1 MLDIDNV
8 SGIVSQNME
17 KLKDVQYILA
27 DTRVKNVSLY
37 DHLRVTAG
45 ISVVLIK
52 ELLNRGVKPLEIA
65 ESDINERELLTLAW
79 AAGWLHDWGKIEGYK
94 NHIERSV
101 EFAKNILSA
110 SLDENLLN
118 ILLKAIERHH
128 INRKP
133 ESMFEKAI
141 CLADSYASA
150 GDRPGL
156 TKVKDFR
163 DLVEITSSTIDIER
177 ELFGKQKPITLLLGD
192 VDSIKNYVFESSSLP
207 DIRGGSGILMEI
219 EDFIKK
225 YEFKKSLA
233 EEAIIYIGGGGFL
246 AIVPTSQAEWWE
258 NRIKEIYLEK
268 TKVVTISIAKSEPI
282 GYLEFMK
289 GLPPWDEE
297 SLNKLEPKGIAK
309 ELFTNH
315 FDPNFSHVNKGFGE
329 LVNDIGARL
338 KRVKREKENSPFYPL
353 IPIIDKCEACGIR
366 PVTYYNKKKAEKLC
380 EICRYKRDKGR
391 EERHLLVNDF
401 VNWIV
406 EKKEIE
412 IFKEELVLKSPEDL
426 DKLAG
431 GDGRIGIIYA
441 DGNNMGSLFQKCKSP
456 AEYRHLSDTLHKAV
470 RDSVYGALWK
480 TFGERFVK
488 SNENLPFN
496 KLPFEIVLIG
506 GDDVLLIVR
515 AIYGWPISL
524 KILGNFKE
532 HPKVK
537 QLSEELDT
545 KLSLSLSLLI
555 TDVKYP
561 IQFSCELAEKMLKL
575 AKQKAYKENGNTIY
589 HFWLRTPRIS
599 LDPVE
604 LHDNTFKR
612 EDKKDIELTARPYTL
627 VQAIKLQQIASNLH
641 RTLPKAQLRQLAE
654 SLNMGVQVSIN
665 WALYQAQRLPGKE
678 QKNQYLESLR
688 ALGELISNDSNDGM
702 LFWRNIEDTWKTSLL
717 DAIELIE
724 LGIFEEEIP

>member
-1 MLDIDNV
+1 MIDNIYEIILENV
-8 SGIVSQNME
+8 KN
-17 KLKDVQYILA
+17 LKDVKYILA
-27 DTRVKNVSLY
+27 DTRGKNVSLY

-52 ELLNRGVKPLEIA
+52 ELMNRGVKPLEIS
-65 ESDINERELLTLAW
+65 EFDIDERELLTLAW
-79 AAGWLHDWGKIEGYK
+79 AAGWLHDWGKIKGYR

-101 EFAKNILSA
+101 EFAKNILST

-118 ILLKAIERHH
+118 ILLKAIDRHH

-156 TKVKDFR
+156 IKVKDFR
-163 DLVEITSSTIDIER
+163 DLVEITSSTIDIEK

-192 VDSIKNYVFESSSLP
+192 VDLIKNYVFESSSLP
-207 DIRGGSGILMEI
+207 DIRGGSEILMEI
-219 EDFIKK
+219 EEFIKY
-225 YEFKKSLA
+225 YEFRKSLA

-258 NRIKEIYLEK
+258 NRIKEIYLER

-297 SLNKLEPKGIAK
+297 SLNKLEPRGIVR

-315 FDPNFSHVNKGFGE
+315 FDSDFPYVNKGFGE

-338 KRVKREKENSPFYPL
+338 KRAKREKENSPFYSL
-353 IPIIDKCEACGIR
+353 MPIIDRCEACGVR
-366 PVTYYNKKKAEKLC
+366 PSVHYDSIKAENLC
-380 EICRYKRDKGR
+380 DICWDKRETGR
-391 EERHLLVNDF
+391 VGKHLLINEFAD
-401 VNWIV
+401 WITKQKGIGFS
-406 EKKEIE
+406 EK
-412 IFKEELVLKSPEDL
+412 ELALKPVEDL

-456 AEYRHLSDTLHKAV
+456 AEYRHLSDTLHKVV
-470 RDSVYGALWK
+470 RDSVYEALWK
-480 TFGERFVK
+480 TLGKRIIK
-488 SNENLPFN
+488 SNEE
-496 KLPFEIVLIG
+496 LPFEIVVIG

-515 AIYGWPISL
+515 AVYGWPIGL
-524 KILGNFKE
+524 KILENFKE

-545 KLSLSLSLLI
+545 KLSLSLSLVI

-561 IQFSCELAEKMLKL
+561 IQFSRDLAEKVLKL
-575 AKQKAYKENGNTIY
+575 AKKRSYKESENTIY

-599 LDPVE
+599 LDPDK
-604 LHDNTFKR
+604 LHNNTFKL
-612 EDKKDIELTARPYTL
+612 EDKNDIELTARPYTL
-627 VQAIKLQQIASNLH
+627 DQAIKLQQIASNLH
-641 RTLPKAQLRQLAE
+641 RTLPKAQLRQLAD

-678 QKNQYLESLR
+678 QKNQYLESLK
-688 ALGELISNDSNDGM
+688 ALGELLSNDSNDGM
-702 LFWRNIEDTWKTSLL
+702 LFWRYIDDAWKTSIL

-724 LGIFEEEIP
+724 LGIFEEEKP